1 MRGRFPPSATG
12 CGSLSLPVSWGVSC
26 SDFLSLQLSMS
37 TCAGRPGGDTRT
49 TGTAHRAH
57 LQVTRPGLLHPR
69 GTPPASRGTRGCG
82 GFPPSSPQE
91 GAPDRPEA
99 GVQPGPVGTFVTP
112 QSPPLTGPSSLSGH
126 PGGQISVWQ
135 ETLLPASVQAQG
147 STWWPSHGAHLH
159 PLIVCA
165 KSHLRGSAGPGN

>member
-1 MRGRFPPSATG
+1 
-12 CGSLSLPVSWGVSC
+12 
-26 SDFLSLQLSMS
+26 MS
-37 TCAGRPGGDTRT
+37 TCAGGPGEDTRT
-49 TGTAHRAH
+49 TGTAHRAR

-69 GTPPASRGTRGCG
+69 GTPPVSRGTRGYG

-112 QSPPLTGPSSLSGH
+112 QSPPLMGPSSLSGH

-135 ETLLPASVQAQG
+135 ESPATCQCPGTGVNLVAKPRGPPASSDRLCQETPERVSRTG
-147 STWWPSHGAHLH
+147 K
-159 PLIVCA
+159 LI
-165 KSHLRGSAGPGN
+165 